1 MYNPRLAV
9 QYAERY
15 WNGYNPAFLHFSDD
29 CTNFISQ
36 CLWAGGMPMVFSK
49 SPAKGWWYR
58 RQGRRHTWSHS
69 WAVAQSLYNLLRH
82 GGPSGK
88 VTQVARAEDLSPGDV
103 ICYDFE
109 GDGRFN
115 HNVIVTGINQ
125 AGQPLVHAH
134 TVNSRFRHWEYRD
147 SHSWTPRIRYAF
159 FRIR

>member
-1 MYNPRLAV
+1 MYNPQQAV

-15 WNGYNPAFLHFSDD
+15 WNGHNPAFLHFNDD

-36 CLWAGGMPMVFSK
+36 CLWAGGMPMVFSNQP
-49 SPAKGWWYR
+49 SRGWWYR
-58 RQGRRHTWSHS
+58 RQGRRHTWSYS
-69 WAVAQSLYNLLRH
+69 WTVAHIFYTLLTK

-88 VTQVARAEDLSPGDV
+88 VVQVSSAEELSLGDV

-115 HNVIVTGINQ
+115 HNTIVTGKDSW
-125 AGQPLVHAH
+125 GQPLVHAH
-134 TVNSRFRHWEYRD
+134 TVNSRYRPWEYRD
-147 SHSWTPRIRYAF
+147 SHSWTPRVRYAF